1 MKTKHTKAPWLTE
14 NNFVYALNN
23 NNENI
28 FYLSVQAGWGDR
40 TKKVALRTSPEELE
54 ANARLIAAAP
64 DLLEALKLAKAWMSS
79 AGVDSADLEGYRINK
94 QFIVDTIAKA
104 EGDTK

>member
-1 MKTKHTKAPWLTE
+1 MKNPTIMEMK
-14 NNFVYALNN
+14 
-23 NNENI
+23 I
-28 FYLSVQAGWGDR
+28 
-40 TKKVALRTSPEELE
+40 EELE
-54 ANARLIAAAP
+54 ELNA

-79 AGVDSADLEGYRINK
+79 AGVDSADMEGYRINK